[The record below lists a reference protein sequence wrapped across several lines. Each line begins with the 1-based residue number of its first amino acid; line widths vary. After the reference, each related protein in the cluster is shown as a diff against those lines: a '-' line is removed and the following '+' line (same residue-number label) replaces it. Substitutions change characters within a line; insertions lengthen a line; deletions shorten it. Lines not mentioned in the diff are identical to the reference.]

1 MGWSSSRPAA
11 AILALALVLASASA
25 CTIER
30 TYVGNEV
37 NVVPDGRVVVGT
49 TRKGEILEIFGPPDR
64 ILRQYDGDV
73 FVYAYIRKNSTT
85 FEIEDP
91 TITNLMI
98 FTYHKSQEKSD
109 RLVVFF
115 DRAGVL
121 TGIGFRR
128 GTEQLERF

>member
-1 MGWSSSRPAA
+1 MAWNSARVAIP
-11 AILALALVLASASA
+11 ILALGLVTASA

-37 NVVPDGRVVVGT
+37 SAVPDGRLVVGQT
-49 TRKGEILEIFGPPDR
+49 NKGEILEVFGPPDR

-73 FVYAYIRKNSTT
+73 FVYAYIRRNSTT

-115 DRAGVL
+115 DRDGL
-121 TGIGFRR
+121 LSGIGFRR

>member
-1 MGWSSSRPAA
+1 MAWNSARVATL
-11 AILALALVLASASA
+11 ILALALVAASA

-30 TYVGNEV
+30 SYVGNEV
-37 NVVPDGRVVVGT
+37 SAVPDGRLVVGQT
-49 TRKGEILEIFGPPDR
+49 NKGEILELFGPPDR

-73 FVYAYIRKNSTT
+73 FVYAYIRRNSTT

-91 TITNLMI
+91 TITPRMI

-115 DRAGVL
+115 DRDGL
-121 TGIGFRR
+121 LSGIGFRR

>member
-1 MGWSSSRPAA
+1 MPWSSSRLAVL
-11 AILALALVLASASA
+11 ILALPLALASA

-37 NVVPDGRVVVGT
+37 SVVPDGRVVVGKT
-49 TRKGEILEIFGPPDR
+49 NKAEILELFGPPDR
-64 ILRQYDGDV
+64 ILRQYEGDV
-73 FVYAYIRKNSTT
+73 FVYAYIRRNSTT
-85 FEIEDP
+85 FALEDP
-91 TITNLMI
+91 TITNIMI

-109 RLVVFF
+109 RLVVLF
-115 DRAGVL
+115 DREGLV